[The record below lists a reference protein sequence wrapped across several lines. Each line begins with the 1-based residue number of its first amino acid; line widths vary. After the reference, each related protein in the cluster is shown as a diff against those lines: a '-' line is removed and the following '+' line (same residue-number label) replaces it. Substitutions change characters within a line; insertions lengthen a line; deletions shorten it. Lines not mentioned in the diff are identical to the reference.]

1 MPTLQEWQQA
11 LTVPRYIRVESSPSL
26 IQRIEQRLTRRDA
39 DRISLGKQLVP
50 RKAVVSAVP
59 TFAPQRDIPIVPQYL
74 LQRLSVVTTPA
85 VENLAD
91 ICSWWAY
98 FRYLWAFDIPVPGG
112 VRPLRLSQAARDIDF
127 HQKALLSDQMG
138 IAFTAVLLG
147 DYLDAPL
154 AADVSVAMR
163 DPMWP
168 IELQFESSPDYLF
181 FDNTQTNLFVV
192 ECKGTQTTPTASFD
206 QICRGIEQV
215 PSLLFTDGRTP
226 PSLVVATLLSID
238 NTRVYVVDPPGDD
251 ELPSDHPE
259 KPERLDERRWRVRDD
274 KAFATAT
281 KLISEAKLLSYAG
294 ADSAASARLE
304 RARALPEQTGRPA
317 ERETEINQ
325 NEFGTF
331 IGVRQAV
338 AVKDRVNVEVFQ
350 ALDNQVFQAILSE
363 DSQRLT
369 EELRDFRGRT
379 AATSQAEPSQP
390 LVISH
395 DQNSLTVKT
404 TGPDGTLLEV
414 RVSTP

>member
-11 LTVPRYIRVESSPSL
+11 LTVPRYVPVESSPSL
-26 IQRIEQRLTRRDA
+26 IQRVEQRLNRRDA
-39 DRISLGKQLVP
+39 DRVRRGKQLEP
-50 RKAVVSAVP
+50 RKAVITAVP
-59 TFAPQRDIPIVPQYL
+59 TFAPQRDIPVVPQYL

-98 FRYLWAFDIPVPGG
+98 FRYLWAFEIPVLGG
-112 VRPLRLSQAARDIDF
+112 IGSLRLSQAARNIDF

-138 IAFTAVLLG
+138 IAMTAVLLG
-147 DYLDAPL
+147 DYLGAPL

-168 IELQFESSPDYLF
+168 IDLQFESSPDYLF

-192 ECKGTQTTPTASFD
+192 ECKGSQTTRAASLD
-206 QICRGIEQV
+206 QICRGTEQV
-215 PSLLFTDGRTP
+215 PSLVFTDGRTP
-226 PSLVVATLLSID
+226 PSLVVSTLLSAD
-238 NTRVYVVDPPGDD
+238 ETRVFVIDPPGD
-251 ELPSDHPE
+251 EERPSDYPE

-274 KAFATAT
+274 KAFASAAR
-281 KLISEAKLLSYAG
+281 LISEAKLLSYAG
-294 ADSAASARLE
+294 ADAAASTRLE
-304 RARALPEQTGRPA
+304 RARALPERAGRPA
-317 ERETEINQ
+317 ERETEVNQ

-331 IGVRQAV
+331 TGVRQFV

-350 ALDNQVFQAILSE
+350 ALDNQVFEAILSE
-363 DSQRLT
+363 DSERLT
-369 EELRDFRGRT
+369 EEIRDFRDRT
-379 AATSQAEPSQP
+379 AAASQDEPSQP
-390 LVISH
+390 IVISH

-404 TGPDGTLLEV
+404 AGPDGSLLEV